1 MRQSNTRTT
10 WLTDWFADVFIYIM
24 KVTDPKTSR
33 LPNGTG
39 LSSSMKSETV
49 PTTLCRFPL
58 ITYVENLVEGNVMK
72 KKKASEIEIA
82 ETDSM
87 VESPLHYRQ
96 GEIEAINAIEAA
108 LSADE
113 FRGYLKGNVMKYLWR
128 EAHKGGSEDV
138 RKAQWYLNRLVDLDA

>member
-1 MRQSNTRTT
+1 
-10 WLTDWFADVFIYIM
+10 
-24 KVTDPKTSR
+24 
-33 LPNGTG
+33 
-39 LSSSMKSETV
+39 
-49 PTTLCRFPL
+49 
-58 ITYVENLVEGNVMK
+58 MK

-96 GEIEAINAIEAA
+96 GEIEAIDAIEAA